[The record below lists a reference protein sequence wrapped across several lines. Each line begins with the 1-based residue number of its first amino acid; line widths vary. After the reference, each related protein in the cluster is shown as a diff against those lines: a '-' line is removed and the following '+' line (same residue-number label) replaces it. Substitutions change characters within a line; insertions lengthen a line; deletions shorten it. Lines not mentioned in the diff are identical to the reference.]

1 MIVEAKSHKGAAG
14 TTVGETFLKSLTL
27 LEQVHRRLHD
37 VVKDDLERS
46 GERSLT
52 GVQAL
57 LLYEIGDG
65 ETPAS
70 TLRARGAFAGTSMS
84 YNVKKLQEGGY
95 LIQTRS
101 DDDRR
106 TVRLKL
112 TASGQD
118 VRERVAAL
126 FERQANAL
134 EPTASV
140 RPDDLDSFNRTATRL
155 ERFWSDQIRYRL

>member
-1 MIVEAKSHKGAAG
+1 MIVEAKSHVGVADA
-14 TTVGETFLKSLTL
+14 TVGETFLKSLTL

-70 TLRARGAFAGTSMS
+70 TLRARGAFAGTSM
-84 YNVKKLQEGGY
+84 YHEAHQG
-95 LIQTRS
+95 
-101 DDDRR
+101 
-106 TVRLKL
+106 
-112 TASGQD
+112 
-118 VRERVAAL
+118 
-126 FERQANAL
+126 
-134 EPTASV
+134 
-140 RPDDLDSFNRTATRL
+140 
-155 ERFWSDQIRYRL
+155 RYQHGIH